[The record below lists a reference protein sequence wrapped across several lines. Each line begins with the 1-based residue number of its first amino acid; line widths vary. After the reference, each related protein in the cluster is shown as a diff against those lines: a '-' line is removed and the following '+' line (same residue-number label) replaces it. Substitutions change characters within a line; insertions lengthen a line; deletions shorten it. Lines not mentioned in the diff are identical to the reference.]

1 VSFHEQIG
9 AAAML
14 SRAVAGSVNGT
25 MIVSLPGS
33 IAAVE
38 LALTRL
44 LLPELRHLIHE
55 LRR

>member
-1 VSFHEQIG
+1 
-9 AAAML
+9 
-14 SRAVAGSVNGT
+14 